1 MTEEL
6 PDFNVT
12 HFTPSKEL
20 PVEVSPNDLVPQN
33 TNYEV
38 VSHHKD
44 AMMYLLTLPT
54 DKGESSVHERLAQI
68 WDQIGFSITDKLN
81 MVLKYSHD
89 LEESSKLGEALD
101 LWEEAL
107 KTIDNY
113 NKAYSAYK
121 DFLKLDR
128 SAITGSTLDNALQN
142 LQTDLELNTKAVRRI
157 AELLKATCGDD
168 LIIKR
173 HRAEEL
179 IQIRRQNLRM
189 LMDKFNQSL
198 A

>member
-1 MTEEL
+1 
-6 PDFNVT
+6 
-12 HFTPSKEL
+12 
-20 PVEVSPNDLVPQN
+20 
-33 TNYEV
+33 
-38 VSHHKD
+38 
-44 AMMYLLTLPT
+44 
-54 DKGESSVHERLAQI
+54 
-68 WDQIGFSITDKLN
+68 

-189 LMDKFNQSL
+189 LMDKFNQRL